1 MELICYL
8 HPGWDPMLRP
18 AEPTRDWM
26 DASPETFAYRCLPL
40 NIANAHGWE
49 MLSPCGF
56 EACWNGGGAP
66 GDVTL
71 RLDAGADPQTAPV
84 ALFGQGVLTFHIYG
98 LFRTEPGWNLWI
110 GGSPN
115 RPKDGIYPLTGV
127 METDWAPFTF
137 TMNWR
142 FTRPDNWIR
151 FEKGEPICFV
161 FPVQRGYLETT
172 TPKLVP
178 LDADPGLRDRF
189 KAWSRSRNDFGAKVK
204 AETPT
209 RPSARWQKHYFRG
222 IDVDGVPG
230 ADDHCTKLRPPP
242 FLPASEAPRMPALE
256 PPPAP
261 SRPAP
266 PVEEERPRPDPPPV
280 IIKRGDADALAA
292 SAMALR
298 KREWLLETID
308 AHRRLSLAGQALER
322 RTDLSREAFFEDYYA
337 RHRPVIL
344 AGEMADWP
352 ALSKWTASYLRAQ
365 VGDRMVEY
373 QGDRDGAPNYEPN
386 KVAHRRRATFDA
398 FMDQVERSRTGND
411 AYLTAFN
418 SATNAEIFAPLMVEV
433 GRLEKFL
440 AYDRAQNPGMP
451 WIGGAG
457 SFTPLHH
464 DLTNNLIAQ
473 VAGRK
478 QFKIVSALSVGQ
490 LKNYEHV
497 FSDFA
502 DLDRAPLCPQT
513 QAASDDL
520 IIHTVTLSPGEIIFL
535 PIGWWH
541 QVRAIDF
548 SISLTFTNF
557 HWKNDFYGNYPRA

>member
-1 MELICYL
+1 
-8 HPGWDPMLRP
+8 
-18 AEPTRDWM
+18 
-26 DASPETFAYRCLPL
+26 
-40 NIANAHGWE
+40 
-49 MLSPCGF
+49 
-56 EACWNGGGAP
+56 
-66 GDVTL
+66 
-71 RLDAGADPQTAPV
+71 
-84 ALFGQGVLTFHIYG
+84 
-98 LFRTEPGWNLWI
+98 
-110 GGSPN
+110 
-115 RPKDGIYPLTGV
+115 
-127 METDWAPFTF
+127 
-137 TMNWR
+137 
-142 FTRPDNWIR
+142 
-151 FEKGEPICFV
+151 
-161 FPVQRGYLETT
+161 
-172 TPKLVP
+172 
-178 LDADPGLRDRF
+178 
-189 KAWSRSRNDFGAKVK
+189 
-204 AETPT
+204 
-209 RPSARWQKHYFRG
+209 
-222 IDVDGVPG
+222 
-230 ADDHCTKLRPPP
+230 
-242 FLPASEAPRMPALE
+242 MPALK

-292 SAMALR
+292 SALALR

-373 QGDRDGAPNYEPN
+373 QGDRDGASNYEPN

-457 SFTPLHH
+457 SFTPLHRDGCERRLRAIL
-464 DLTNNLIAQ
+464 DLGVSRLCWGG
-473 VAGRK
+473 VAGTQTPCAMWCGTTRWRRWRTRRRCWSSTRP
-478 QFKIVSALSVGQ
+478 VS
-490 LKNYEHV
+490 
-497 FSDFA
+497 
-502 DLDRAPLCPQT
+502 
-513 QAASDDL
+513 
-520 IIHTVTLSPGEIIFL
+520 
-535 PIGWWH
+535 
-541 QVRAIDF
+541 
-548 SISLTFTNF
+548 
-557 HWKNDFYGNYPRA
+557 